1 MQRDIHE
8 KREARKA
15 KMATLRLKIDINEVM
30 FQRLRAIIADV
41 GSEGRSQYS
50 AIVERLKT
58 EPSPDKPPTGA
69 DNQPTYD
76 QMVHALLLTILD
88 EIKEKGI
95 EKDAPEMD
103 QALVDALRSHLEKL
117 EEEQAKVKAE
127 LQQEEKEQQKK
138 ITSED
143 IHEGWDSK
151 VDIYFSVKKGCI
163 RDSVFASTCHQNPNQ
178 HPLSRQRRLQRRCS
192 SRL

>member
-15 KMATLRLKIDINEVM
+15 KIATLRLKIDINDVM

-41 GSEGRSQYS
+41 ESEGRSQYS

-76 QMVHALLLTILD
+76 QMVLALLLTILD
-88 EIKEKGI
+88 EVKEKGI
-95 EKDAPEMD
+95 ERDTPEMD
-103 QALVDALRSHLEKL
+103 QALVDALRLHLGKL

-127 LQQEEKEQQKK
+127 LQQEEKERQKK

-151 VDIYFSVKKGCI
+151 VDIFFTVDKGCI
-163 RDSVFASTCHQNPNQ
+163 QVCAFASTSHQNPNQ
-178 HPLSRQRRLQRRCS
+178 RPLSRQRRLQRRCS
-192 SRL
+192 LRL